1 MSIGTG
7 AFDLMYD
14 FGKKVKST
22 SNGKINKGTKK
33 KKSNK
38 A

>member
-14 FGKKVKST
+14 FGKQ
-22 SNGKINKGTKK
+22 KK
-33 KKSNK
+33 KKKTVPKKKGKNK
-38 A
+38 KA